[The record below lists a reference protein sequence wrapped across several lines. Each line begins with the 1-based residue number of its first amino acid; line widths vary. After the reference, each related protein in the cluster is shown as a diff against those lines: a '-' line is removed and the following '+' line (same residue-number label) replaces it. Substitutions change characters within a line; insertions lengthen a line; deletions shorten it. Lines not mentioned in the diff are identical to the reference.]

1 MSVLYLIRHGQASF
15 GADNYDKLSPM
26 GIRQARILGSHLT
39 SIGIAPDAVY
49 SGAMSRQTHTAEE
62 VRLCYRERGKN
73 IPELLL
79 KNGLNEFDS
88 SAIIISQLPDMQ
100 KKDPLLA
107 EHLPR
112 MYESR
117 ESFKRIFEGAMLRW
131 VSGGFDRPGVE
142 SWKDF
147 LARVSLA
154 ITQIMEEQGKGR
166 NIFVF
171 TSGGPIAAALQFVLG
186 VSPEA
191 AIRLNWQI
199 VNTSYTK
206 VMYNAGRITMA
217 CFNCTAHLE
226 LEQERSALVSYR

>member
-15 GADNYDKLSPM
+15 GADNYDKLSPK
-26 GIRQARILGSHLT
+26 GIQQARILGSHLT
-39 SIGIAPDAVY
+39 SIGIEPDALY
-49 SGAMSRQTHTAEE
+49 SGTMTRQKHTAEE
-62 VRLCYRERGKN
+62 VSLSYRERGKN
-73 IPELLL
+73 IPELVL
-79 KNGLNEFDS
+79 KSGLDEFDS
-88 SAIIISQLPDMQ
+88 SAIIISQFKDMQ
-100 KKDPLLA
+100 KEDPLLA

-112 MYESR
+112 MYEST

-131 VSGGFDRPGVE
+131 VSGQFDKPGVE

-154 ITQIMEEQGKGR
+154 ITQIMEEQGKGK
-166 NIFVF
+166 NVFVF
-171 TSGGPIAAALQFVLG
+171 TSGGPIAAALQFVLR

-191 AIRLNWQI
+191 AIRLNWQV

-206 VMYNAGRITMA
+206 FMYNAGRITMA

-226 LEQERSALVSYR
+226 LEQRDSALVSYR

>member
-1 MSVLYLIRHGQASF
+1 MSLLYLIRHGQASF

-26 GIRQARILGSHLT
+26 GIKQACVLGAHLAD
-39 SIGIAPDAVY
+39 IGVVPDAVY
-49 SGAMSRQTHTAEE
+49 SGAMSRQMHTAED
-62 VRLCYRERGKN
+62 VRRCYRERG
-73 IPELLL
+73 IIVPELVL

-88 SAIIISQLPDMQ
+88 SSIIISQLPEMQ
-100 KKDPLLA
+100 EQDPLLA

-131 VSGGFDRPGVE
+131 VSGAFDKPGVE

-147 LARVSLA
+147 SARVSLS
-154 ITQIMEEQGKGR
+154 ITQIMEEQGKGK
-166 NIFVF
+166 NVFIF
-171 TSGGPIAAALQFVLG
+171 TSGGPIAAALQFVLNL
-186 VSPEA
+186 SPET

-199 VNTSYTK
+199 VNTSYAK
-206 VMYNAGRITMA
+206 FMYNAGRITMA

-226 LEQERSALVSYR
+226 LEQEKSALISYR